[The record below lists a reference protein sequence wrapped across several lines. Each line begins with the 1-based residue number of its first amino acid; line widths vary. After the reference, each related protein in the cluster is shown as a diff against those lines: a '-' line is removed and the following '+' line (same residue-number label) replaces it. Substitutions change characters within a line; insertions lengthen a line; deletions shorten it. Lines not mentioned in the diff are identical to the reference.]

1 VEAVELAACGKFGYM
16 ACLRAGEIESVPLD
30 AAVGEVRLVDPKGSL
45 VRAAQAVG
53 ITFGDQ
59 E

>member
-1 VEAVELAACGKFGYM
+1 M

>member
-1 VEAVELAACGKFGYM
+1 MV
-16 ACLRAGEIESVPLD
+16 CLRAGEIESVPLD
-30 AAVGEVRLVDPKGSL
+30 DAVGESRLVDPNGSM
-45 VRAAQAVG
+45 VRTARALG